1 MSCTSPAPW
10 WRTPSKRRFDR
21 RFGPLIFLT
30 APNQHRPLPDLRREP
45 GNIGPSPL
53 PAVSSHIHSKTACRE
68 FESYC
73 PCQKNQVSQLRYLI
87 FFVSV
92 RNVLATRRG
101 CAPRSACRGASE
113 RQWRSAANRP
123 RRQPRPS
130 PCAPAKKPA
139 KTLGFRR
146 FSFCMCCMVMWFTLV
161 QTLAFSIRFY
171 PFSTVLIPSST
182 QNAPGFALFGRFRVR
197 FSLFRCF
204 LAAKFSPWFLCNLP
218 HSVYKLKPSV
228 IPCRR
233 EVSFLT

>member
-1 MSCTSPAPW
+1 MWEEPDNTAH
-10 WRTPSKRRFDR
+10 F
-21 RFGPLIFLT
+21 PLSGAF
-30 APNQHRPLPDLRREP
+30 
-45 GNIGPSPL
+45 
-53 PAVSSHIHSKTACRE
+53 SHIHSKTACRG
-68 FESYC
+68 FKSFC
-73 PCQKNQVSQLRYLI
+73 PCQKSQVSLLRYLTFSLVCGRI
-87 FFVSV
+87 WQ
-92 RNVLATRRG
+92 
-101 CAPRSACRGASE
+101 RGAPAGSPAV
-113 RQWRSAANRP
+113 RVVGRWSPVATVQRRP

-130 PCAPAKKPA
+130 PSAPATKPA

-182 QNAPGFALFGRFRVR
+182 QNAPSFAFFGLFRVR
-197 FSLFRCF
+197 FPLFCCF
-204 LAAKFSPWFLCNLP
+204 PAAKFLPWFLCILP